1 MRSTSVSNL
10 HHAAARWLT
19 RPSAQLGLVLV
30 LAAAL
35 RGWRMADAGFGTP
48 YYAAGVLSMG
58 RSWPNFLFNAFDPA
72 GFLALDKPPLA
83 FWPQVLAAKL
93 IGFGPVALHLPQML
107 EGVAACALLW
117 HLVARR
123 FGERAGLLATLILA
137 VTPISVAVDRTNN
150 TDSLLVLVML
160 LATWPLML
168 AAEQGRRGLLLAS
181 ALLFGIAFN
190 VKMLAALLILPA
202 GALLYLCAAPIRWP
216 RRIGDLLLAG
226 GVLATVALSWPL
238 LVEAT
243 PPDARPYVDSTQR
256 NSVLELA
263 VDHNA
268 IDRFIRPGWL
278 PRQRPE
284 PMEPA
289 AGAMPA
295 GMVPAGIGR
304 LFDPRLAGQV
314 AWLLPLAIAGV
325 ALAIAG
331 VALAWRMRRPGLG
344 PEGQATLFWGG
355 WALLC
360 WLVYSAAGGIFL
372 PYYLA
377 PLAPPLAALAAIGAA
392 RLSSSW
398 AIGMALVAT
407 AAWQGW
413 LLWSGDGPAALMAAP
428 AAAALLVAGLL
439 ALRRPG
445 AARTAGTAALLIAP
459 LGATLLMLSL
469 PLNPLRPGLRLQA
482 APTRQA
488 PPRDLT
494 RRHALPE
501 FPRGAARR
509 RRHRRQRLRQ
519 RPAWRIRQG
528 SAHRLGAARAGRRR
542 DRRRAAALRR
552 PGGAGWRHR
561 RSPPAA
567 HGIPGNGAAL
577 TGRIVPEPL
586 ARPLAFTKK
595 VLAGCCRGSQRRSG
609 SSNREA
615 LNGQTEGIPE
625 SRFALRH
632 AAARG
637 GAALGCP
644 AWRAAS
650 RAPVVRP
657 APPGRT
663 PARASSSEPGRRSR
677 RQRRRTRRSRA

>member
-1 MRSTSVSNL
+1 MSATTVSDPR
-10 HHAAARWLT
+10 HAAARWLA
-19 RPSAQLGLVLV
+19 RPSVQLAVV
-30 LAAAL
+30 LALAALL
-35 RGWRMADAGFGTP
+35 RGWRMEEAGFGTP

-58 RSWPNFLFNAFDPA
+58 QGWSNFLFNAFDPA

-123 FGERAGLLATLILA
+123 FGERAGLLAALILA

-150 TDSLLVLVML
+150 TDSLLVLTML
-160 LATWPLML
+160 LAAWPLVL
-168 AAEQGRRGLLLAS
+168 AAEQGRRRWLLLS

-190 VKMLAALLILPA
+190 VKMLAALVILPA

-226 GVLATVALSWPL
+226 GVLAAVALSWPL

-256 NSVLELA
+256 NSVLELV

-268 IDRFIRPGWL
+268 VDRFIRPDWL
-278 PRQRPE
+278 PRRRPE
-284 PMEPA
+284 PA
-289 AGAMPA
+289 APTASVVPA
-295 GMVPAGIGR
+295 GIVPAGIGR
-304 LFDPRLAGQV
+304 LFDPRLADQV

-325 ALAIAG
+325 
-331 VALAWRMRRPGLG
+331 VLAWRARRPGLG
-344 PEGQATLFWGG
+344 PEGQAALLWGG

-377 PLAPPLAALAAIGAA
+377 PLAPPLAALAAIGAT
-392 RLSSSW
+392 RLSGSW
-398 AIGMALVAT
+398 LAGLVLLAA

-413 LLWSGDGPAALMAAP
+413 LLWSGDAPTALMAAP
-428 AAAALLVAGLL
+428 AVAALLVAGLF

-445 AARTAGTAALLIAP
+445 AARAAGVAALLIAP

-488 PPRDLT
+488 PPQN
-494 RRHALPE
+494 
-501 FPRGAARR
+501 FV
-509 RRHRRQRLRQ
+509 RLL
-519 RPAWRIRQG
+519 AYAE
-528 SAHRLGAARAGRRR
+528 AHRGGTRYLLATRTAREAAALILRSGEPVLAFGGYTGEVPILTPQGMADLVAEGQLRFVLLGRRR
-542 DRRRAAALRR
+542 IGPTPEASPQQALLDWIRRTGRPIDPALWRPDRQEGRG
-552 PGGAGWRHR
+552 PGWRQ
-561 RSPPAA
+561 ANA
-567 HGIPGNGAAL
+567 YVDGLELYDLAPGD
-577 TGRIVPEPL
+577 
-586 ARPLAFTKK
+586 
-595 VLAGCCRGSQRRSG
+595 
-609 SSNREA
+609 
-615 LNGQTEGIPE
+615 
-625 SRFALRH
+625 
-632 AAARG
+632 
-637 GAALGCP
+637 
-644 AWRAAS
+644 
-650 RAPVVRP
+650 
-657 APPGRT
+657 
-663 PARASSSEPGRRSR
+663 
-677 RQRRRTRRSRA
+677 

>member
-1 MRSTSVSNL
+1 MRSTSVAGL
-10 HHAAARWLT
+10 HHAATRWLA
-19 RPSAQLGLVLV
+19 RPSAQLALVLI

-35 RGWRMADAGFGTP
+35 RGWRMEDAGFGTP

-58 RSWPNFLFNAFDPA
+58 QSWSNFLFNAFDPA

-123 FGERAGLLATLILA
+123 FGDRAGLLAALILA

-168 AAEQGRRGLLLAS
+168 AAEQGRRGLLLLS

-190 VKMLAALLILPA
+190 VKMLAALVILPA
-202 GALLYLCAAPIRWP
+202 GVLLYLCAAPIRWP
-216 RRIGDLLLAG
+216 RRIADLLLAG
-226 GVLATVALSWPL
+226 GALAAVALSWPL

-243 PPDARPYVDSTQR
+243 PPEARPYVDSTQR

-278 PRQRPE
+278 PQRRPE
-284 PMEPA
+284 PTVPA
-289 AGAMPA
+289 AGAVPA

-314 AWLLPLAIAGV
+314 AWLLPLAIAGL

-331 VALAWRMRRPGLG
+331 AALAIAGLALAWWMRRPGLG
-344 PEGQATLFWGG
+344 PQGQATLFWGG

-377 PLAPPLAALAAIGAA
+377 PLAPPLAALAAIGATQLRGPWSA
-392 RLSSSW
+392 
-398 AIGMALVAT
+398 GLVLLAT
-407 AAWQGW
+407 AVWQGW
-413 LLWSGDGPAALMAAP
+413 LLWSGDGPAALTAAP
-428 AAAALLVAGLL
+428 AAAALLLTGLL

-445 AARTAGTAALLIAP
+445 AARAAGVAALLIAP
-459 LGATLLMLSL
+459 LGATLVMLSL

-494 RRHALPE
+494 RLLAYLE
-501 FPRGAARR
+501 
-509 RRHRRQRLRQ
+509 
-519 RPAWRIRQG
+519 
-528 SAHRLGAARAGRRR
+528 AHRSGTRYLLATRTATAAAPFILQSGTPVLAFGGYTGEVPILTPQAMGALVAEGQLRFLLLSRRIGQNPEADPQQTLLDWVRRTGRPVDPALWRPDR
-542 DRRRAAALRR
+542 ESPGPERRRA
-552 PGGAGWRHR
+552 GAYADRVE
-561 RSPPAA
+561 
-567 HGIPGNGAAL
+567 L
-577 TGRIVPEPL
+577 YDL
-586 ARPLAFTKK
+586 APRD
-595 VLAGCCRGSQRRSG
+595 
-609 SSNREA
+609 
-615 LNGQTEGIPE
+615 
-625 SRFALRH
+625 
-632 AAARG
+632 
-637 GAALGCP
+637 
-644 AWRAAS
+644 
-650 RAPVVRP
+650 
-657 APPGRT
+657 
-663 PARASSSEPGRRSR
+663 
-677 RQRRRTRRSRA
+677 

>member
-1 MRSTSVSNL
+1 MSSTSVSGSQQ
-10 HHAAARWLT
+10 AATRWLARLT
-19 RPSAQLGLVLV
+19 HPLVQLALVLV
-30 LAAAL
+30 LAAIL
-35 RGWRMADAGFGTP
+35 RGWRMEDAGFGTP

-58 RSWPNFLFNAFDPA
+58 QSWSNFLFNAFDPA

-93 IGFGPVALHLPQML
+93 IGFGPLALHLPQML

-123 FGERAGLLATLILA
+123 FGDRAGLLAALILA

-150 TDSLLVLVML
+150 TDSLLVLTML

-168 AAEQGRRGLLLAS
+168 AAEQGQRGLLLLS

-190 VKMLAALLILPA
+190 VKMLAALVILPA
-202 GALLYLCAAPIRWP
+202 GVLLYLCTAPVRWP

-226 GVLATVALSWPL
+226 GVLAGMALSWPL

-243 PPDARPYVDSTQR
+243 PPEARPYVDSTQR

-278 PRQRPE
+278 PQRRPE
-284 PMEPA
+284 PVEPA
-289 AGAMPA
+289 AGAVPA

-304 LFDPRLAGQV
+304 LFDPRLAGQM
-314 AWLLPLAIAGV
+314 AWLLPLAIAG
-325 ALAIAG
+325 L
-331 VALAWRMRRPGLG
+331 ALAWRMRRRLG
-344 PEGQATLFWGG
+344 PQGQATLFWGG

-377 PLAPPLAALAAIGAA
+377 PLAPPLAALAAVAA
-392 RLSSSW
+392 TQLRGLW
-398 AIGMALVAT
+398 LAGPVLLAA

-428 AAAALLVAGLL
+428 AVAALLVAGLL

-445 AARTAGTAALLIAP
+445 AARMAGTAALLIAP
-459 LGATLLMLSL
+459 LGATLVMLSL

-488 PPRDLT
+488 PPRDST
-494 RRHALPE
+494 RLLAYLE
-501 FPRGAARR
+501 
-509 RRHRRQRLRQ
+509 
-519 RPAWRIRQG
+519 
-528 SAHRLGAARAGRRR
+528 AH
-542 DRRRAAALRR
+542 
-552 PGGAGWRHR
+552 
-561 RSPPAA
+561 
-567 HGIPGNGAAL
+567 
-577 TGRIVPEPL
+577 
-586 ARPLAFTKK
+586 
-595 VLAGCCRGSQRRSG
+595 
-609 SSNREA
+609 
-615 LNGQTEGIPE
+615 
-625 SRFALRH
+625 
-632 AAARG
+632 RG
-637 GAALGCP
+637 GARYLLATRTATAAAPLILQSGAPVLAFGGYTGEVPILTPQAMAALIAEGQLRFLLLSRRIGQNPEADPQQALLDWARSAGRPVDP
-644 AWRAAS
+644 ALWRPDRRDGSGPPQRRFNAYAAS
-650 RAPVVRP
+650 LELYDLAP
-657 APPGRT
+657 GN
-663 PARASSSEPGRRSR
+663 
-677 RQRRRTRRSRA
+677 